1 MIYGTLEHLER
12 YKDVHPGVYAGLRW
26 LAEND
31 LTQMELGKVELDGEK
46 LFAVVQQ
53 YESTADYVKPEAHR
67 KYIDIQYAF
76 SGHEYL
82 GYAPLEAMEE
92 EVEAHP
98 DNDVWYYRGE
108 VTNLPLGNGRFAVVF
123 PEDVHSPAIADG
135 EPAPIG
141 KCVVKVLVDY

>member
-1 MIYGTLEHLER
+1 MIYGSLDHLER

-26 LAEND
+26 LAETD
-31 LTQMELGKVELDGEK
+31 LNEVELGKVILDGEK
-46 LFAVVQQ
+46 LFAVVQE
-53 YESTADYVKPEAHR
+53 YESTNDYVKPEAHR

-76 SGHEYL
+76 RGREYL
-82 GYAPLEAMEE
+82 GYAPLEYMEE

-108 VTNLPLGNGRFAVVF
+108 VTNLLLEGRRFAVVF
-123 PEDVHSPAIADG
+123 PEDVHSPAIAEH
-135 EPAPIG
+135 EPASIG